1 MKLSSNVWNE
11 ETPNGTGQAKI
22 ACDDTRM
29 IRAGLSKPADHANL
43 IAYLK
48 SYLK

>member
-1 MKLSSNVWNE
+1 MV
-11 ETPNGTGQAKI
+11 TGQAKI
-22 ACDDTRM
+22 ACEDTRM
-29 IRAGLSKPADHANL
+29 IRAGLRKQADRANL

>member
-1 MKLSSNVWNE
+1 MSGMKRLSVA
-11 ETPNGTGQAKI
+11 TGQAKI
-22 ACDDTRM
+22 ACEVTCM
-29 IRAGLSKPADHANL
+29 IRADLRKQADRASL

>member
-1 MKLSSNVWNE
+1 MSGMKRILMV
-11 ETPNGTGQAKI
+11 TGQAKI

>member
-1 MKLSSNVWNE
+1 MKRILMV
-11 ETPNGTGQAKI
+11 TGQAKI
-22 ACDDTRM
+22 VCDDTRM
-29 IRAGLSKPADHANL
+29 IRAGLSKPADHVNL